1 MYIYIYIIQLF
12 IFIYIYY
19 IIYNYIQLY
28 TCIYIYK
35 YMCVWWNVAVS
46 ENCVYHQIDT
56 WTKQMMKNQST
67 LDKFGGRL
75 SSAKPISPRSSSVP
89 ELGQFL
95 PWRCY
100 CHCLRSHSW
109 ALSRQASVAI
119 GLPRRE
125 GGRPGVKCARKGEKY
140 HQPRQNP
147 SENGWKWNISCK
159 IIWPSRGCEME
170 WPSERWGNG
179 ESKYLGEATQCYA
192 LTGEE
197 THFTL
202 WTLYKL

>member
-1 MYIYIYIIQLF
+1 
-12 IFIYIYY
+12 
-19 IIYNYIQLY
+19 
-28 TCIYIYK
+28 
-35 YMCVWWNVAVS
+35 MCVWWNVAVS

-67 LDKFGGRL
+67 LDKFWGRL